1 MKILFDLTYVNPSS
15 VSGVSIYIFRLL
27 NGFAQ
32 LNYSSKIILLVT
44 GENKKIIKEQCPSFS
59 TIVMPIKKGKLFN
72 QFHVFKGYFHLSS
85 INRIIKDAKIDLL
98 FSPYLHTG
106 SLFTNSIPQVGVMH
120 DAQSYIFFKDSG
132 LKGSVYNSLYI
143 KLLKRMKKIVT
154 ISNFAKSSILEEI
167 PLLNVS
173 ISVIYN
179 SVVKTE
185 LDEDIKFSN
194 YSPYI
199 LFVNTLMPYKNL
211 ETLVKAFALIK
222 DKISHNLV
230 VKAKRLP
237 YWDNVI
243 IPILKNNSI
252 LDRVLLIEDNYND
265 EKMAALYNEANL
277 FVTPSK
283 MEGFG
288 FTPIE
293 AAMYETPVISSK
305 ESALYETT
313 MGLLNY
319 YEPVDDYDKLAKVI
333 LDITSQNNTNGNLI
347 NISNTYID
355 VYSSSKQA
363 KSFLKL
369 FEEIM
374 RKK

>member
-1 MKILFDLTYVNPSS
+1 MKILFDLTYINPLS

-27 NGFAQ
+27 NGFTQ
-32 LNYSSKIILLVT
+32 LNYSFEIILLVT
-44 GENKKIIKEQCPSFS
+44 AENKKIIEKQCNSFS
-59 TIVMPIKKGKLFN
+59 TLVIPIKKGKLFN
-72 QFHVFKGYFHLSS
+72 QLHVLKGYLHLSS
-85 INRIIKDAKIDLL
+85 INRIIKDENINLL
-98 FSPYLHTG
+98 FSPYLHMG
-106 SLFTNSIPQVGVMH
+106 SLFTNLIPQVGVMH

-167 PLLNVS
+167 PLPNVS

-222 DKISHNLV
+222 DKISHKLI

-252 LDRVLLIEDNYND
+252 LDRVLLVEDNYND
-265 EKMAALYNEANL
+265 EKMAALYNEADL

-293 AAMYETPVISSK
+293 AAMYKTPVVSSK

-319 YEPVDDYDKLAKVI
+319 YEPVDDFNNLAKKILEVIRKNYDKESLKKV
-333 LDITSQNNTNGNLI
+333 
-347 NISNTYID
+347 SNTYED
-355 VYSSSKQA
+355 VYSSTKQA
-363 KSFLKL
+363 ESFLKL

-374 RKK
+374 RKQ